1 MDMIGAA
8 GSRRRSATE
17 RLYRSLPAAPVD
29 RALLE
34 KARNVA
40 VVEATFRWSDVGS
53 WEAVAD
59 VWGRDARGNAGRGPT
74 AVIDSRDTVLFAEG
88 RLIAVIGVE
97 DLVVVDSPDAI
108 LVCRKSRS
116 QDVRRVVEALAHTP
130 FRSLL

>member
-1 MDMIGAA
+1 MERIEAEGPR
-8 GSRRRSATE
+8 SRFANRRYR
-17 RLYRSLPAAPVD
+17 RLPVAPVD
-29 RALLE
+29 RAIME

-40 VVEATFRWSDVGS
+40 VVEATFGWSDVGS
-53 WEAVAD
+53 WDAVAD
-59 VWGRDARGNAGRGPT
+59 VWGRDEHGNARRGPT
-74 AVIDSRDTVLFAEG
+74 VSIDSRDTVLFAQG
-88 RLIAVIGVE
+88 RLIAVIGVD